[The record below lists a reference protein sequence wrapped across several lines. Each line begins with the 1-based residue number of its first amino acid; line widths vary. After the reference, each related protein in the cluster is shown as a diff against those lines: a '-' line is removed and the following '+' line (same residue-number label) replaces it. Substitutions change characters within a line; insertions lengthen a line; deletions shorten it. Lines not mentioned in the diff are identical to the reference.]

1 MNCPKCKNPIQE
13 DSVECEWC
21 GNKIILDFIPV
32 NPIIIKKSN
41 QFNNKSLKFIV
52 YLILLMLSII
62 LTMNNDDIPF
72 HFIVLGGI
80 VFYEIFNYF
89 KNNN

>member
-21 GNKIILDFIPV
+21 GNKIILDFIPD

-41 QFNNKSLKFIV
+41 WFNNKSLKFMV
-52 YLILLMLSII
+52 YLILLMLGII